1 MVIVEGRRAD
11 QEYIVYYLY
20 DKMFGGKG
28 KMVDESVFNVNSV
41 RKAVKPG
48 GVGLKA
54 AIYSKRHQVVSN
66 EYSGSTSN
74 DMSL

>member
-1 MVIVEGRRAD
+1 
-11 QEYIVYYLY
+11 
-20 DKMFGGKG
+20 MFGGKG